1 MRKFEK
7 YFNRYTVTWAC
18 EIAIVLIVISACVEQ
33 LII

>member
-1 MRKFEK
+1 MQKRDK
-7 YFNRYTVTWAC
+7 YFNKHTVTWAC